1 MTKESFIFQTSE
13 NCILC
18 FRGALPS
25 LHVKRVRIWSKMNS
39 FYFLMMFNTSRF
51 CIMNFWKSFS
61 PSLAASCPSG
71 CLPKSPLAMAVVVT
85 KKNPPSPLQLQP
97 IYSPVC
103 IGLKAQKIQGYSQN
117 EVLQRILHILC
128 VIYLITENFWE
139 YKNALLTKTTPK
151 CHFFPDYQ
159 SNSFIFLN
167 KKCIII
173 KNNWKITSN
182 STT

>member
-103 IGLKAQKIQGYSQN
+103 IGLKAQKFKVIVKMKFCN
-117 EVLQRILHILC
+117 EYYTFSVWYIWLQKISG
-128 VIYLITENFWE
+128 N
-139 YKNALLTKTTPK
+139 
-151 CHFFPDYQ
+151 
-159 SNSFIFLN
+159 
-167 KKCIII
+167 I
-173 KNNWKITSN
+173 KMLY
-182 STT
+182 